1 MKCFSTAL
9 VGGLVLTCASSAFG
23 SLIDITQDPNEF
35 DQSSW
40 GRANTVIYAQGVVA
54 DDVLF
59 SLIEM
64 RASWSSGG
72 DILFNVMVTGS
83 RPGGVGLGFE
93 PDMTDIRYNSGQ
105 RTVPVGASRHVTTVN
120 PNLAVTVG
128 ERLFVVFESFSYP
141 NSGLG
146 TMVATEFNGPNDWY
160 VPGEFVFANT
170 SNEQNLGDFNNATWG
185 HRFANNE
192 DLALLM
198 EFVVPAPATVALLG
212 LAGLVGGRR
221 RRRRA

>member
-9 VGGLVLTCASSAFG
+9 VGGLVLTLTSSGFS

-35 DQSSW
+35 DQSAW
-40 GRANTVIYAQGVVA
+40 GRPNTVIYAQGVVA

-64 RASWSSGG
+64 RASWTGG
-72 DILFNVMVTGS
+72 GPILFNVMVTGS
-83 RPGGVGLGFE
+83 RAGGGGLGFE

-105 RTVPVGASRHVTTVN
+105 RQIPVGGVRTLTVVD

-141 NSGLG
+141 NSGVG
-146 TMVATEFNGPNDWY
+146 TMVATQFNGPNDWY
-160 VPGEFVFANT
+160 LPGEFVFVNT
-170 SNEQNLGDFNNATWG
+170 GNEQNLGDFNNANWG
-185 HRFANNE
+185 HRFGNNE
-192 DLALLM
+192 DLALKM
-198 EFVVPAPATVALLG
+198 EFKIPAPATAALLG
-212 LAGLVGGRR
+212 LAGFVVRR